1 MARPHTPPAMRRR
14 SGGSFLL
21 GMYVGV
27 LIGFAIW
34 LVIAFYLNKGP
45 MPFITAKPKQAE
57 KDATAKS
64 GPVAGLPQG
73 TPAATP
79 EKPKFDF
86 YKILPGQ
93 EEPVTEKELRERS
106 RTARSQQE
114 SPKDVYFI
122 QAGSFQNPA
131 DADNQKAR
139 LAILGFESS
148 VEPANLPDKGTW
160 YRVRLG
166 PYTKVE
172 EINRVRQA
180 LAQNGRD
187 ARLGKIKEQQ

>member
-21 GMYVGV
+21 GMFVGV
-27 LIGFAIW
+27 LIGLAIS

-57 KDATAKS
+57 KDATSKS

-93 EEPVTEKELRERS
+93 EEDRKST
-106 RTARSQQE
+106 
-114 SPKDVYFI
+114 
-122 QAGSFQNPA
+122 
-131 DADNQKAR
+131 R
-139 LAILGFESS
+139 LNSS
-148 VEPANLPDKGTW
+148 HTVISYAVFCLKKKTNSTLPSS
-160 YRVRLG
+160 
-166 PYTKVE
+166 
-172 EINRVRQA
+172 
-180 LAQNGRD
+180 
-187 ARLGKIKEQQ
+187 

>member
-1 MARPHTPPAMRRR
+1 MGRPQSPPAMRRR

-21 GMYVGV
+21 GMFVGV
-27 LIGFAIW
+27 LIGLGIS
-34 LVIAFYLNKGP
+34 LPIAFYLNKGP

-93 EEPVTEKELRERS
+93 EQPVSEKELREP
-106 RTARSQQE
+106 ARAPPTGQQLNAPE
-114 SPKDVYFI
+114 RHFI
-122 QAGSFQNPA
+122 QAG
-131 DADNQKAR
+131 
-139 LAILGFESS
+139 
-148 VEPANLPDKGTW
+148 
-160 YRVRLG
+160 
-166 PYTKVE
+166 
-172 EINRVRQA
+172 
-180 LAQNGRD
+180 
-187 ARLGKIKEQQ
+187 